1 MKKLLF
7 LIALCIMSCK
17 QNNYEYDDSPTD
29 TSAVSVNEFVIDST
43 ALPTTEIVEELPVR
57 ELTYE
62 EAMATLSI
70 YELKD
75 FIKKNPNHENIDNL
89 KSKLIDLEVNLIMN
103 DEKTGKMP
111 ISDKISN
118 SNSSSSEVSIKNDT
132 SCELEV
138 RYSGKNSKMISI
150 PAGQSASIS
159 LRSGNYRV
167 TASACGENYAGI
179 ENLSGNYSSSYY
191 ISTTYR

>member
-1 MKKLLF
+1 MKNLLF
-7 LIALCIMSCK
+7 LITLCLISCK
-17 QNNYEYDDSPTD
+17 QNNYEYDDSATD

-62 EAMATLSI
+62 EAMETLSI

-89 KSKLIDLEVNLIMN
+89 KSKLIDLEVNKIMN

-167 TASACGENYAGI
+167 TASACGENYAGN